1 MNKRVLNISL
11 ILLMASTGSVFAQQ
25 GFGTNRPAQSAAV
38 DIVSPN
44 KGLLIPRV
52 ALQADNTAAPI
63 TSPVTSLIVYNTTYD
78 ASKNLNKGFYFWNG
92 TKWEPFTTATTDLNT
107 TNVSLAV
114 VNGELVLTDSDGHPV
129 KVNTSDLD
137 KQQITTFDYDPNNAN
152 NLILTLERGGTKTV
166 NLSKY
171 FNSTQLKD
179 GTNTTVSGNGL
190 AGTQY
195 QVNVA
200 TASKDNLGVVQI
212 GSGINVNA
220 SGVISVPPA
229 PGETVTTIT
238 NTIVGGH
245 KIADYKNEST
255 NAPVAINETITNL
268 SQNASGISY
277 TKEDGNTA
285 SAKVVS
291 ANTGN
296 LITTDTTDF
305 GALLTGETIRTN
317 QTTTTVKGTA
327 PISVTPA
334 TANATGNTEYLVSVA
349 TGNGTTLGVVKE
361 AATAPTV
368 NVTNG
373 ELAVNLAN
381 TVLAGEVTGPLNNN
395 IVADNVIDAANLK
408 TDAVVTAKIANAN
421 VTPIK
426 IQPAATHAQTQ
437 VMVTDTAGAVKW
449 VDQSTISPATT
460 VTNTSPDNTLITTV
474 NGIPSNSVNLV
485 KTVGLNLSTD
495 KKLTTTVNGVSN
507 ATALDLSSIDT
518 NTTNETLAVSGTNLV
533 LTDSDTNT
541 VQVPLTDLDKQTLT
555 YTTSTNKL
563 SISNGNE
570 VDLSSLKDP
579 ITTNVLTVSGTGNN
593 TLSSTVNGKL
603 SNTVNMVD
611 NVSLSLAGKSLTTTV
626 NGVSNTTALDLS
638 SIDTDNQQ
646 LSLNSN
652 TLALTN
658 GGSVNLAPY
667 LDNTDN
673 QTLTYDNSTKKL
685 SIVRG
690 NDVDLSALA
699 TDNNTITTVSA
710 NSTQSYVK
718 VTPNPLNPG
727 TANRDYA
734 VGVDAAIAQVG
745 TAAGT
750 AGVVKPGNQFKVET
764 DGHLTVKYAMPQ
776 FFYMPSILI
785 DTSTINA
792 PGSPDKTINLYTQY
806 TGQFNVTTAAMRS
819 TNAPAQI
826 PVLPLATD
834 LYYYVTYSDDT
845 AIEIV
850 SITDAGLMT
859 YRVKSNTNSLS
870 FVNIVF
876 VIK

>member
-52 ALQADNTAAPI
+52 ALQADNLAAPI
-63 TSPVTSLIVYNTTYD
+63 TSPATSLMVYNTTFD
-78 ASKNLNKGFYFWNG
+78 AAKNLKQGFYFWNG

-114 VNGELVLTDSDGHPV
+114 VGGELILTDSDGHPV

-152 NLILTLERGGTKTV
+152 NLILSLERGGTKTV

-171 FNSTQLKD
+171 FNSTKLKD
-179 GTNTTVSGNGL
+179 GKNTKVFGNGL
-190 AGTQY
+190 TGTEY
-195 QVNVA
+195 YVDVE
-200 TASKDNLGVVQI
+200 TASKTQLGVVQI
-212 GSGINVNA
+212 GSGINVDAN
-220 SGVISVPPA
+220 GVISVPAA
-229 PGETVTTIT
+229 PGETTTTIT
-238 NTIVGGH
+238 NTVAGH
-245 KIADYKNEST
+245 KIADYKNEA
-255 NAPVAINETITNL
+255 NATVAINETVTNL
-268 SQNASGISY
+268 TQNASGISY
-277 TKEDGNTA
+277 TKEDGTTA

-291 ANTGN
+291 ANAGN

-305 GALLTGETIRTN
+305 GALLTETN
-317 QTTTTVKGTA
+317 VQGAQVKYQVVSGLNTAASLDGT
-327 PISVTPA
+327 STP
-334 TANATGNTEYLVSVA
+334 NLQKYKVDVK

-361 AATAPTV
+361 ATTPTV

-373 ELAVNLAN
+373 ELAVNLTN
-381 TVLAGEVTGPLNNN
+381 TKLSGEVSGPLNAT
-395 IVADNVIDAANLK
+395 IVNDDVIDAANLK
-408 TDAVVTAKIANAN
+408 SNAVTTVKIADAN

-426 IQPAATHAQTQ
+426 IQPAATHTQTQ
-437 VMVTDTAGAVKW
+437 VMVTDVAGTVKW

-460 VTNTSPDNTLITTV
+460 VSNTSTDNTLITTV
-474 NGIPSNSVNLV
+474 NGVSSNSVNLV
-485 KTVGLNLSTD
+485 KTVGLNLSAD

-507 ATALDLSSIDT
+507 TTALDLSGIDT
-518 NTTNETLAVSGTNLV
+518 NTTNKTLAVSGTNLV

-579 ITTNVLTVSGTGNN
+579 ITTNVLAVSGTGNN

-603 SNTVNMVD
+603 SNTINMVD
-611 NVSLSLAGKSLTTTV
+611 NVALSLSADKKLTTTV
-626 NGVSNTTALDLS
+626 NGVSNATALDLS
-638 SIDTDNQQ
+638 SIDT
-646 LSLNSN
+646 
-652 TLALTN
+652 
-658 GGSVNLAPY
+658 
-667 LDNTDN
+667 NTDN
-673 QTLTYDNSTKKL
+673 QTLSYDNTTKKL

-699 TDNNTITTVSA
+699 TDTNTITTVSA
-710 NSTQSYVK
+710 NATQSYVK
-718 VTPNPLNPG
+718 VTSNPANPG

-734 VGVDAAIAQVG
+734 VGVDSATPQIVSQ
-745 TAAGT
+745 AGT
-750 AGVVKPGNQFKVET
+750 TTPGTSGVVKPGNQFKLET

-785 DTSTINA
+785 DTSVVA
-792 PGSPDKTINLYTQY
+792 PTVDKTVNLYTQY
-806 TGQFNVTTAAMRS
+806 TTQFNVASANKRS
-819 TNAPAQI
+819 SSAPAQI
-826 PVLPLATD
+826 PVIPAATD
-834 LYYYVTYSDDT
+834 LHYYVTYSDDT